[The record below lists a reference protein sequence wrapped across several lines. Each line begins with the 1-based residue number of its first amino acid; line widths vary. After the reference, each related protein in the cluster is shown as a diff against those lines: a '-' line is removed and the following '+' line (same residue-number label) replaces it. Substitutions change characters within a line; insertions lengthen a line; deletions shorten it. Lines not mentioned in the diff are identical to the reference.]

1 MVLVRSTQD
10 CKEENQQPFGGVI
23 ADKNVQAHDPRKEK
37 PTKDAPFR
45 DLWAK
50 KSFAIDGSGRIL
62 FLLWFTY
69 VLSFMLF

>member
-1 MVLVRSTQD
+1 VISFSETMVLVRSTQD

-45 DLWAK
+45 DL
-50 KSFAIDGSGRIL
+50 
-62 FLLWFTY
+62 
-69 VLSFMLF
+69 